1 MPVVDT
7 SQNFATGDTVT
18 STSLNN
24 IMDQSIFVNGAVVTG
39 DGLTV
44 TAGGQMTIEN
54 LKVTGSK
61 IGNLEIS
68 TGKIAN
74 DAITTAKI
82 ANDAIITAKIA
93 NANITPEKLS
103 GAQTG
108 SAPIFGIR
116 AFGAF
121 NGAATTPITPISSGN
136 VASIVRTATGTYR
149 ITLTTA
155 MSDANYCVVAN
166 EFHRTG
172 VSYGTSASVTII
184 DSSSFSIQ
192 TGDASGGGP
201 YNSTYIGFFVIK

>member
-7 SQNFATGDTVT
+7 TQTFNTGDTVT

-24 IMDQSIFVNGAVVTG
+24 IMDQSVFVSGAVVTG

-61 IGNLEIS
+61 IGDLEIS

-74 DAITTAKI
+74 DAIT
-82 ANDAIITAKIA
+82 TAKIA

-108 SAPIFGIR
+108 SAPIFGVR

-121 NGAATTPITPISSGN
+121 NGTATTPITPISSGN
-136 VASIVRTATGTYR
+136 ITSIVRTSTGTYR
-149 ITLTTA
+149 VTLTTA
-155 MSDANYCVVAN
+155 MSDANYCVIAN

-192 TGDASGGGP
+192 TGDAGGGVP